1 MSSKNI
7 LERLNRFVIGTMRGR
22 RMVKKIR
29 LSESMYEQY
38 KEEMRNMGC
47 DVSGKIYF
55 MGIEVVKCELP
66 TVARINDERF
76 VLL

>member
-1 MSSKNI
+1 MNSKNI

-29 LSESMYEQY
+29 LSEEMYEQY
-38 KEEMRNMGC
+38 RYELFMMGC

-55 MGIEVVKCELP
+55 MGIEVVK
-66 TVARINDERF
+66 
-76 VLL
+76 